1 MQLTL
6 CNQQSP
12 LCIDSREYT
21 IQGSKPSPFK
31 HPVPANR
38 FVLISLILLS
48 SVKTLALMVSWRKH
62 GTQTRRLARGTC
74 TDVHGDCQH
83 VVTPE
88 SSRYLADIL
97 VYKPAPRPTLFRLVN
112 DLEIKEQRKIICIV
126 FVNRCICT

>member
-97 VYKPAPRPTLFRLVN
+97 VYKPAP
-112 DLEIKEQRKIICIV
+112 
-126 FVNRCICT
+126 